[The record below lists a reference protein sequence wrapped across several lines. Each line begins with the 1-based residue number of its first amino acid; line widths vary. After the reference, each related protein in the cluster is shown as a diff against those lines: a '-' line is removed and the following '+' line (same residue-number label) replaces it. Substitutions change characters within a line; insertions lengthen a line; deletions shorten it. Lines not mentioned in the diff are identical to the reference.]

1 MSYLNL
7 DDDMY
12 LVYDFKK
19 DMKNRKKKEHIED
32 TRLLSLNDESIFGIK
47 KDKGLFASD
56 EWWANIDSGQ
66 IITRSVSGVI
76 SSIYMR
82 QEWKEETYRIVLVL

>member
-19 DMKNRKKKEHIED
+19 DISTDLILTGKSIE
-32 TRLLSLNDESIFGIK
+32 
-47 KDKGLFASD
+47 
-56 EWWANIDSGQ
+56 
-66 IITRSVSGVI
+66 
-76 SSIYMR
+76 
-82 QEWKEETYRIVLVL
+82 